1 MRYEEYKD
9 IYNKLNSTEDLE
21 RMVKR
26 GYDRE
31 MLMVLYTQR
40 MTREVKKNFY
50 KVKNNTGRMLKEWRQ
65 GHSLM
70 EISDRYRFPPVLTAM
85 FVLQE
90 MGINKKKFWSYVR
103 GEEPIKDCR
112 LEKEIKEID
121 EKDYVYST
129 WANDE
134 QRKRGI
140 WGEDLLE
147 SWLDEQG
154 LEYRTEEDLRGI
166 YAKTPDCL
174 FDEPVTVDGKEV
186 MWIESKASFGDGPEF
201 RFNARKQ
208 LIPYTEIFGPGMV
221 VYWFGHLDDLELPDD
236 VYIIDKSLTELD
248 VER

>member
-9 IYNKLNSTEDLE
+9 LYNKLNSTEDLE
-21 RMVKR
+21 RLVKR

-70 EISDRYRFPPVLTAM
+70 EISNRYRFPPILTAM

-103 GEEPIKDCR
+103 SEEPIKDSR
-112 LEKEIKEID
+112 LEKEIKEIN

-154 LEYRTEEDLRGI
+154 LEYRTEEDLRGV

-174 FDEPVTVDGKEV
+174 FNEPVMVDGKEV
-186 MWIESKASFGDGPEF
+186 MWIESKATFGDNTEF
-201 RFNARKQ
+201 RYNTRKQ

-221 VYWFGHLDDLELPDD
+221 VYWFGYLDDLELPDD
-236 VYIIDKSLTELD
+236 VYIIDKSLTNLD